1 MSTIQRNIIVDMQL
15 SFYNRSRVNGSIEN
29 LFSVVQSGA
38 LGTIPVQRGSL
49 VIEGLPK
56 VSRHKN
62 LDLNPTFSVG
72 LNLTQEPSC
81 QTTSLPLTVF
91 FLDSFNCYHYFK
103 VFYSF
108 TIESD
113 ACFKIYRHT
122 PVPFEQ

>member
-56 VSRHKN
+56 VSRRKN
-62 LDLNPTFSVG
+62 LDFNPTFGFG
-72 LNLTQEPSC
+72 LN
-81 QTTSLPLTVF
+81 
-91 FLDSFNCYHYFK
+91 
-103 VFYSF
+103 
-108 TIESD
+108 
-113 ACFKIYRHT
+113 
-122 PVPFEQ
+122 